1 MNATRE
7 MEHWQRHADYLEQ
20 EAKIALVRWDD
31 AATFQIYSNGADLAR
46 EMAETW
52 KARILGG
59 K

>member
-1 MNATRE
+1 